1 VRPVELDCCHSIV
14 CRGAPTSCQYSC
26 WLRVT
31 EEASEL
37 NLSDLDYD
45 LPPERIAQWPLKERD
60 ASRMLL
66 LDRRSGTWEDGQFRE
81 FPEILRGDELV
92 VINNA
97 RVLPARLWGHRKG
110 VRAQPI
116 GKNSPIRK
124 EHLSAEVEVLLLRAR
139 EGNEWEVLVRPGRK
153 IPVGETIIF
162 GDGELQAEVVS
173 RAGFGLR
180 RLKFASPNSD
190 SLTETI
196 ERLGH
201 IPLPPYIKRDDSTI
215 DRERYQT
222 VFARRGAAVAA
233 PTAGLHF
240 TPEILARIRQSGLEV
255 AEITLDVGL
264 GTFEPVRTQ
273 RLEDHHI
280 HTESYEI
287 PANTAEAITRAH
299 AEHRPV
305 LAVGTTVV
313 RALEDAAEKFAATHG
328 TKQGADTGVDANEK
342 LTIAPGRAEAEIFL
356 FPGKRFRVVDQ
367 LLTNFHLPRSSLL
380 ALVAGFAGRENM
392 LRAYRHA
399 VEAQYRFYSYG
410 DCMWIR

>member
-1 VRPVELDCCHSIV
+1 M
-14 CRGAPTSCQYSC
+14 
-26 WLRVT
+26 
-31 EEASEL
+31 

-45 LPPERIAQWPLKERD
+45 LPPERIAQWPLAERD

-66 LDRRSGTWEDGQFRE
+66 LDRRSGAWEDRQFRE
-81 FPEILRGDELV
+81 FPNILRGDELI

-110 VRAQPI
+110 VRAQPV

-124 EHLSAEVEVLLLRAR
+124 EHLSAEVEVLLLRAC
-139 EGNEWEVLVRPGRK
+139 GGDEWEALVRPGRK

-162 GDGELQAEVVS
+162 GDGELRAEVVG
-173 RAGFGLR
+173 RAGYGLR
-180 RLKFASPNSD
+180 RLKFSCPNS
-190 SLTETI
+190 LIAAI

-201 IPLPPYIKRDDSTI
+201 IPLPPYIKRDDSAI

-222 VFARRGAAVAA
+222 VFARSGTAVAA

-240 TPEILARIRQSGLEV
+240 TPEILARVRQRGLEV
-255 AEITLDVGL
+255 VEITLDVGL
-264 GTFEPVRTQ
+264 GTFEPVRTE

-287 PANTAEAITRAH
+287 PANTADAITRAH
-299 AEHRPV
+299 AERRPV

-313 RALEDAAEKFAATHG
+313 RTLEDAAEKLATTHG
-328 TKQGADTGVDANEK
+328 MKQGANIDVAANEK
-342 LTIAPGRAEAEIFL
+342 LAIAAGRAEAEIFL
-356 FPGKRFRVVDQ
+356 FPGKPFRVVDQ

-380 ALVAGFAGRENM
+380 GLVAGFAGRENI

-399 VEAQYRFYSYG
+399 VEEEYRFYSYG

>member
-1 VRPVELDCCHSIV
+1 M
-14 CRGAPTSCQYSC
+14 
-26 WLRVT
+26 
-31 EEASEL
+31 
-37 NLSDLDYD
+37 NLSDLHYD
-45 LPPERIAQWPLKERD
+45 LPSENIAQWPLEERD

-66 LDRRSGTWEDGQFRE
+66 LDRRSGAWEDRQFRE
-81 FPEILRGDELV
+81 FPELLRGDELI

-124 EHLSAEVEVLLLRAR
+124 EHLSTEVEVLLLRAR
-139 EGNEWEVLVRPGRK
+139 EGDEWEALVRPGRK

-162 GDGELQAEVVS
+162 GDGELRAEVVG
-173 RAGFGLR
+173 RAGYGLR
-180 RLKFASPNSD
+180 RLKFAGPNRN
-190 SLTETI
+190 SLNETI

-201 IPLPPYIKRDDSTI
+201 IPLPPYIKRDDSAI

-240 TPEILARIRQSGLEV
+240 TPETLARVRQRGLEAV
-255 AEITLDVGL
+255 EITLDVGL
-264 GTFEPVRTQ
+264 GTFEPVRTE

-287 PANTAEAITRAH
+287 PSSTAEAITRAH
-299 AEHRPV
+299 AERRPV

-328 TKQGADTGVDANEK
+328 AKQGTGIGVKANEK
-342 LTIAPGRAEAEIFL
+342 LTIAAGRAEADIFL
-356 FPGKRFRVVDQ
+356 FPGKSFRVVDQ
-367 LLTNFHLPRSSLL
+367 LLTNFHLPCSSLL
-380 ALVAGFAGRENM
+380 ALVAGFAGRENV

-399 VEAQYRFYSYG
+399 VEAEYRFYSYG

>member
-1 VRPVELDCCHSIV
+1 MAQSATGKVGH
-14 CRGAPTSCQYSC
+14 
-26 WLRVT
+26 
-31 EEASEL
+31 L
-37 NLSDLDYD
+37 NLSEFDYD
-45 LPPERIAQWPLKERD
+45 LPQERIAQWPLEERD

-66 LDRRSGTWEDGQFRE
+66 LDRRSGAWEDRQFRE
-81 FPEILRGDELV
+81 FPDILRGDELI

-110 VRAQPI
+110 AHAQPV
-116 GKNSPIRK
+116 GNNSPIRK
-124 EHLSAEVEVLLLRAR
+124 EYLSAVVEVLLLRAC
-139 EGNEWEVLVRPGRK
+139 GGDEWEALVRPGRK

-162 GDGELQAEVVS
+162 GDGELRAEVVG
-173 RAGFGLR
+173 RAGYGLR
-180 RLKFASPNSD
+180 RLKFACSGNA
-190 SLTETI
+190 LEAI

-201 IPLPPYIKRDDSTI
+201 IPLPPYIKRDDSAI

-240 TPEILARIRQSGLEV
+240 TSEILSRVRKRGVEV

-264 GTFEPVRTQ
+264 GTFEPVRTE

-280 HTESYEI
+280 HSESYEI
-287 PANTAEAITRAH
+287 SVGTAQAVARAR
-299 AEHRPV
+299 AGCRPV

-313 RALEDAAEKFAATHG
+313 RALEDAAQKFVATRAGAQSRGDAHQNAVVAA
-328 TKQGADTGVDANEK
+328 
-342 LTIAPGRAEAEIFL
+342 GRAEADIFL
-356 FPGKRFRVVDQ
+356 FPGKPFRVVDQ

-380 ALVAGFAGRENM
+380 ALVAGFAGRENV

-399 VEAQYRFYSYG
+399 VEAEYRFYSYG